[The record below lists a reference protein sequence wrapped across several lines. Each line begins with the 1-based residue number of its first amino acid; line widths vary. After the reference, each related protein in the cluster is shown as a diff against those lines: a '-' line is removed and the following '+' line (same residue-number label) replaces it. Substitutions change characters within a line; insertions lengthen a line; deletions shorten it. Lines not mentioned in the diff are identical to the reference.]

1 MSNNVLYAVGAAAGL
16 YLLRNLHYIM
26 FTLPDEAKQG
36 PNYRIFFYHLP
47 PYFAG
52 VLCFLVAA
60 IASGLYLKNR
70 AWKHDTLAV
79 ACTEVGLAFAAMNL
93 VTGMIWGRFQWG
105 IWWTWDARL
114 TSALITWLIYLGY
127 LMLRKAIADPSE
139 RAKNAAVLNIF
150 ALFAIYFT
158 YKANEWYRTQHPG
171 PVLTFRTGDAKSIDP
186 AMQSMLLQNWI
197 AFLLLAFVLVA
208 VRMRLERGQR
218 EIDSLRREIHA
229 YS

>member
-1 MSNNVLYAVGAAAGL
+1 MNNNVLYALGAAAGL
-16 YLLRNLHYIM
+16 FLLRNLHVIM
-26 FTLPDEAKQG
+26 FTLPDEARQG
-36 PNYRIFFYHLP
+36 PSYRIFFYHLP
-47 PYFAG
+47 PYFAA
-52 VLCFLVAA
+52 VVCFLVAA
-60 IASGLYLKNR
+60 IASGLYLRKR
-70 AWKHDTLAV
+70 QWRYDTLAV
-79 ACTEVGLAFAAMNL
+79 AATEVGLAFAAINL

-127 LMLRKAIADPSE
+127 LMLRQAITDPSE

-171 PVLTFRTGDAKSIDP
+171 PVLTFRTGDQSSIDP

-197 AFLLLAFVLVA
+197 AMLLLAAVLVG
-208 VRMRLERGQR
+208 VRMKLERNQR
-218 EIDSLRREIHA
+218 EVDSLRRAVHA

>member
-1 MSNNVLYAVGAAAGL
+1 MRNNVLYAMGAAGGL
-16 YLLRNLHYIM
+16 YLLRNLYIIM
-26 FTLPDEAKQG
+26 NTLPDEAKQG
-36 PNYRIFFYHLP
+36 PSYRIFFYHLP
-47 PYFAG
+47 PYFTA
-52 VLCFLVAA
+52 VICFLVAA
-60 IASGLYLKNR
+60 VASGLYLKNR
-70 AWKHDTLAV
+70 SWKHDTLAV

-127 LMLRKAIADPSE
+127 LVLRQAIPDPSE

-171 PVLTFRTGDAKSIDP
+171 PVLTFRTGNSSSIDP
-186 AMQSMLLQNWI
+186 AMQSMLYQN
-197 AFLLLAFVLVA
+197 LLAFILIAAVMVA
-208 VRMRLERGQR
+208 VRMQLERGQR
-218 EIDSLRREIHA
+218 EIDSLRREVHS
-229 YS
+229 YV